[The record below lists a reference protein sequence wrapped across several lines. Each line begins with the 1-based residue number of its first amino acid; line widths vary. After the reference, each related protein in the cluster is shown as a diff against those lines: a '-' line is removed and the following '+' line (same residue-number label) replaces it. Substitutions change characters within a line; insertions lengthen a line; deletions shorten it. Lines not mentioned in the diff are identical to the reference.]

1 MDAGIL
7 IAAATIDPKMLAI
20 IVIGVIVALVIVWA
34 VVRKQ
39 RTAALRQ
46 RFGPEYERTVREH
59 GTGHAETVL
68 TQREKRVEKFRIR
81 ELTVDER
88 ERFVTDW
95 RVVQSRFVDDPREAV
110 YEADTLVTR
119 LMQARGYPMG
129 DFDQRAAD
137 VSVDHPRVVD
147 NYRAAH
153 EIALRE
159 RKGEATTE
167 DLRNGLIYYRSLFDE
182 LLSTGRPDIREREVA

>member
-1 MDAGIL
+1 MDARIL
-7 IAAATIDPKMLAI
+7 TTLLAIDPKTLAI
-20 IVIGVIVALVIVWA
+20 IVVAAVVALVIVWA

-39 RTAALRQ
+39 RTEALRR

-81 ELTVDER
+81 ELAVDER
-88 ERFVTDW
+88 ERFITDW
-95 RVVQSRFVDDPREAV
+95 RVVQSRFVDDPRQAV

-137 VSVDHPRVVD
+137 ISVDHPRVVD

-153 EIALRE
+153 EIAVRE

-167 DLRNGLIYYRSLFDE
+167 DLRTGLIYYRSLFDE
-182 LLSTGRPDIREREVA
+182 LLSTGRPVIREVA